1 MVSASLTSKTLR
13 YGYINFKLNNTV
25 YNNVKVSLLDN
36 LCRDLVFLT
45 DFPQQHKSVTFH
57 FRRNKP
63 DLSMCNL
70 ATLRVEP
77 PLLFQNLSDDCKPIA
92 LNPRR
97 FSEPDREFID
107 SKIQRMLKQGIIE
120 PSNLPWRT

>member
-45 DFPQQHKSVTFH
+45 DFQQQHKSVTFN

-70 ATLRVEP
+70 AT
-77 PLLFQNLSDDCKPIA
+77 LLFQNLSDDCKPIA

-107 SKIQRMLKQGIIE
+107 SKIQRMSKQGIIE

>member
-25 YNNVKVSLLDN
+25 YYNVKVSLLDN
-36 LCRDLVFLT
+36 LCRDLVFVT
-45 DFPQQHKSVTFH
+45 DFQQQHKSVTYH
-57 FRRNKP
+57 FWRNKP

-70 ATLRVEP
+70 ATLRIEP
-77 PLLFQNLSDDCKPIA
+77 LPLFQNLSDDCKPIA
-92 LNPRR
+92 VKPRR
-97 FSEPDREFID
+97 LSEPDREFID

-120 PSNLPWRT
+120 LSNLPWRT

>member
-45 DFPQQHKSVTFH
+45 DFQQQHKSVTFN

-70 ATLRVEP
+70 ATL
-77 PLLFQNLSDDCKPIA
+77 LFQNRSDDCKPIA
-92 LNPRR
+92 LKRDA
-97 FSEPDREFID
+97 SV
-107 SKIQRMLKQGIIE
+107 
-120 PSNLPWRT
+120 NLIGNLLIVKFKEC